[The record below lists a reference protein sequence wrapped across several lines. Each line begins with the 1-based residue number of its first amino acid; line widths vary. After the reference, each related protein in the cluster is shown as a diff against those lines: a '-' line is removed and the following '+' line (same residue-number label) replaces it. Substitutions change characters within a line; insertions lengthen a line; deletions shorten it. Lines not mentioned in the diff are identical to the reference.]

1 MTSTGPFDIIGRD
14 FSTEKVAR
22 PGEVDIEAG
31 SESLEFWQALAL
43 MAAAFV
49 LLAKC
54 ADWFV
59 DGAVE
64 LARRLQAP
72 PMLIGIVIMSLGTT
86 APEFAVSINAA
97 LSGEAELA
105 LGNAVGSV
113 IYDDGVAL
121 PLAALLAPAA
131 IAIDRSVLRSTAI
144 FLIAV
149 DLVAYGLCFDGTLS
163 RPEGLVLVV
172 GFLGY
177 LYFLYW
183 EQKRRGNA
191 GDADSVA
198 EHPHANRR
206 IVLFLLGLAGV
217 IASAEWIVDA
227 APVVAAGLGV
237 PDIVI
242 ALTMIALGTSI
253 PEVASCVVAARK
265 GQGSLAAGNILGADV
280 LNICWIAGASA
291 VANPLTV
298 STEVIHFMFPA
309 MLVIVFSMLGLMR
322 MGYKFQR
329 WKGLVLMVL
338 CVAYLVALF
347 ISNPGA
353 LAHPA

>member
-1 MTSTGPFDIIGRD
+1 VPIVR
-14 FSTEKVAR
+14 
-22 PGEVDIEAG
+22 EVNIEAG
-31 SESLEFWQALAL
+31 SEPMGFWQAVAL
-43 MAAAFV
+43 MVVAFV

-64 LARRLQAP
+64 LARRLRAP

-86 APEFAVSINAA
+86 APELAVSVNAA
-97 LSGEAELA
+97 LSGQAEFA

-113 IYDDGVAL
+113 IYDDGIAL
-121 PLAALLAPAA
+121 PLAILLAPTA

-144 FLIAV
+144 FLISV

-163 RPEGLVLVV
+163 RPEGLVLVG

-177 LYFLYW
+177 MYFLYW
-183 EQKRRGNA
+183 EQKRRKSA
-191 GDADSVA
+191 LDVEDSA
-198 EHPHANRR
+198 SDQPHANRR
-206 IVLFLLGLAGV
+206 IILFFLGLAGV
-217 IASAEWIVDA
+217 IVTSEWIVSA
-227 APVVAAGLGV
+227 APVVAVGLGV
-237 PDIVI
+237 PDIVV

-253 PEVASCVVAARK
+253 PEVAACVVAARK

-298 STEVIHFMFPA
+298 STEIIHFMFPA
-309 MLVIVFSMLGLMR
+309 MLVIVFTMLGLMR
-322 MGYKFQR
+322 LGHKLQP
-329 WKGLVLMVL
+329 WKGVVLVIL
-338 CVAYLVALF
+338 CVAYLIALF
-347 ISNPGA
+347 VSNPGA
-353 LAHPA
+353 LAHPE